1 MELSEYNG
9 WENKVTWLVHLHLS
23 SEKHLMNEI
32 ASLVAN
38 TPIGYPVGK
47 FVEQRVREAL
57 TNWQMNVPDGYRS
70 YDGCLRLLAWNLV
83 SSALAYA
90 DWDMLVRLLTGET
103 TTDDNLFTWS
113 LYRSIMNDSHLHQ
126 PVGVLMNE
134 APNAYA
140 CADAI
145 KEWFGVQIDA
155 WIDAS
160 AVRRQHNAVISVVV
174 YNLIQSTTW
183 SSIGTMWQ
191 RRFNLGIELIGYIL
205 GSLN

>member
-47 FVEQRVREAL
+47 FVEQWVREAL
-57 TNWQMNVPDGYRS
+57 TNWQMNVPDLYRS
-70 YDGCLRLLAWNLV
+70 YDGYLRLLAWDLV

-90 DWDMLVRLLTGET
+90 DWDILVTLLTGEPIT
-103 TTDDNLFTWS
+103 NDNLFTWS

-126 PVGVLMNE
+126 PVGKLMNE
-134 APNAYA
+134 ASNDYT
-140 CADAI
+140 CADTL
-145 KEWFGVQIDA
+145 KDWFEAQVNA
-155 WIDAS
+155 WIDAP
-160 AVRRQHNAVISVVV
+160 AVRRQHNAAISVVV
-174 YNLIQSTTW
+174 YTLIQNTY
-183 SSIGTMWQ
+183 TMINWDHV
-191 RRFNLGIELIGYIL
+191 G
-205 GSLN
+205 